1 MQQLQSVEIRQN
13 AGINKEINLIVV
25 ISYSCASWF
34 RKMLLLV
41 FLPLLDIMNLQDF
54 VKLSHA
60 SDCFLLPRCKFTAV

>member
-41 FLPLLDIMNLQDF
+41 FLPLLDLMNLQDF
-54 VKLSHA
+54 VCEIK
-60 SDCFLLPRCKFTAV
+60 PRF

>member
-41 FLPLLDIMNLQDF
+41 FLPLLDIMNLQ
-54 VKLSHA
+54 H
-60 SDCFLLPRCKFTAV
+60 FLCEIKPRF

>member
-13 AGINKEINLIVV
+13 AGINKEIHLIVV

-41 FLPLLDIMNLQDF
+41 FLPLLDLMNLQ
-54 VKLSHA
+54 H
-60 SDCFLLPRCKFTAV
+60 FLCEIKPRF